1 MQNAGDQKLEMEEL
15 KKSAAEENKV
25 LEKRKKAIDAEMA
38 EVCFIICLLSIVS
51 FTWTKFVFLC
61 YIPFLYI
68 LMLDIY
74 FLFSLDCTY

>member
-38 EVCFIICLLSIVS
+38 EVCSG
-51 FTWTKFVFLC
+51 FLKK
-61 YIPFLYI
+61 LT
-68 LMLDIY
+68 Y
-74 FLFSLDCTY
+74 FMRIMY